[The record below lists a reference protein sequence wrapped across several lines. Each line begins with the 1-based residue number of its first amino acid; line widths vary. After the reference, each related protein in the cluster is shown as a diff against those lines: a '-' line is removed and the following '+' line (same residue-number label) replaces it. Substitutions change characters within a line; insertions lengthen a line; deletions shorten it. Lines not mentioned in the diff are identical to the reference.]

1 MFLPDAIHHRNAN
14 VFYGP
19 QQVFVCNEIPG
30 GGEEETLLQTFF
42 LAPPYSTAVGSSD
55 VLGKMVE
62 KNSVNPEKFNESQ

>member
-30 GGEEETLLQTFF
+30 ARGVIFKTLFVT
-42 LAPPYSTAVGSSD
+42 PPDSTTVGSSD
-55 VLGKMVE
+55 VLGEMVK
-62 KNSVNPEKFNESQ
+62 KNSVDPEKNQDSQ